1 MEEQNYPIDISDVEN
16 DPRFTVGLIFDV
28 IDVLER
34 HGFPRPIASD
44 YAHVHGGLF
53 RLLYRQEERSHG

>member
-1 MEEQNYPIDISDVEN
+1 MDEKNYPIGIAESET

-34 HGFPRPIASD
+34 HGYPRPMGAD
-44 YAHVHGGLF
+44 YAEVHCGLF
-53 RLLYRQEERSHG
+53 RLLYGQVS